1 MAGILLAMVLGK
13 RQYRLFHAFD
23 FLMPRIQFSLPDHFV
38 FATDIQI
45 YISHVNQGGHL
56 DNAQLLT
63 LVSEARVRF
72 FKSLGYTEG
81 NVAGHPIVVGDM
93 VAQYKSEGFHGET
106 MRVSM
111 LPQGPNKY
119 GFDLV
124 YRMECLDTAREVA
137 RGKIGI
143 VFVDRHART
152 VALVPEAFWQKVAE
166 LKAL

>member
-1 MAGILLAMVLGK
+1 MA
-13 RQYRLFHAFD
+13 
-23 FLMPRIQFSLPDHFV
+23 RIQFELPSTFR
-38 FATDIQI
+38 FSTDIQI

-72 FKSLGYTEG
+72 FKSLGYRESD
-81 NVAGHPIVVGDM
+81 VAGHPIVVGDI

-106 MRVSM
+106 MRVNM
-111 LPQGPNKY
+111 TPQSFNRY

-124 YRMECLDTAREVA
+124 YRMKEEASQREVA

-143 VFVDRHART
+143 VFIDRASR
-152 VALVPEAFWQKVAE
+152 KVAPVPQAFFDRLSE
-166 LKAL
+166 TP